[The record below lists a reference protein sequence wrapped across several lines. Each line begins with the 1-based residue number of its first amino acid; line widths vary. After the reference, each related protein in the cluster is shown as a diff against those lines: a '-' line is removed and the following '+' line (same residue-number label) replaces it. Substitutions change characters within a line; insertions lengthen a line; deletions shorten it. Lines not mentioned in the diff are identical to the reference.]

1 MNKKL
6 VMYGLKGPDGDLV
19 KLNLAFRS
27 FALFETREDALQD
40 IELHNSGF
48 EPVEVELNF

>member
-19 KLNLAFRS
+19 KLNLAFQVFRS
-27 FALFETREDALQD
+27 
-40 IELHNSGF
+40 
-48 EPVEVELNF
+48 V

>member
-27 FALFETREDALQD
+27 FALFETREDAFR
-40 IELHNSGF
+40 I
-48 EPVEVELNF
+48 LNPQLRLRAG